1 MERYSYPFRAIHVA
15 IILAATVTAGIH
27 LFLGLRFGDILFLFN
42 ALGYVG
48 LTGLFLIPL
57 KFLQPFREWI
67 RWILI
72 AYSALTIILWAI
84 MNGTLDV
91 PGITAKSAEIL
102 LIILLWVDRK
112 KS

>member
-1 MERYSYPFRAIHVA
+1 MERYSYPFRAIHAA
-15 IILAATVTAGIH
+15 IILAAAITAGIH
-27 LFLGLRFGDILFLFN
+27 LFLGLRFGDALFLLN

-48 LTGLFLIPL
+48 LTSLFLIPL

-72 AYSALTIILWAI
+72 AYSALTILLWAV
-84 MNGTLDV
+84 MNGSLDV

-102 LIILLWVDRK
+102 LIFLLWVDRRK
-112 KS
+112 A